1 VVSRRRFGATWWGRA
16 WIDALE
22 QRARLDPN
30 RLPRGRTYARHGHAG
45 DLSIEPGLVSAQV
58 QGRQPCPYRVRVR
71 VRPFNDAEWDALLTA
86 IASRAAHAAALLDGE
101 LPPETLDDAARAGV
115 DLLPGPGELGPSCTC
130 PDWADPCKHAAAV
143 CYLVADVLDADPF
156 ALLHLRG
163 RPREAVLAALRAQR
177 SVPTSA
183 RRRSRPAVS
192 HGSVVARDVYARD
205 TVEVGDLFAL
215 GSATTPTHPGRP
227 APLAVDPPPG
237 SGIRADDLAAL
248 AADAVA
254 RAFALATG
262 DGDGDLAL
270 DTRED
275 LARRAAAVL
284 GTPAFAGLAG
294 QAGVSPRHLARDAIA
309 WAHGGREGLAVL
321 HVPWSPEPNALD
333 EARDALAAN
342 GLATQARQN
351 RISTR
356 DIQLRLGRSG
366 LWYRFD
372 RHTCSWDLA
381 GPPSAD
387 PGALLTRS
395 TGTS

>member
-1 VVSRRRFGATWWGRA
+1 M
-16 WIDALE
+16 
-22 QRARLDPN
+22 
-30 RLPRGRTYARHGHAG
+30 
-45 DLSIEPGLVSAQV
+45 
-58 QGRQPCPYRVRVR
+58 QGRQPRPYRVRVR

-101 LPPETLDDAARAGV
+101 LPPETLDDAAHAGV

-163 RPREAVLAALRAQR
+163 RPREAVLAALRARR

-192 HGSVVARDVYARD
+192 RGSVVARDVYARD
-205 TVEVGDLFAL
+205 TVDVGDLLAL

-275 LARRAAAVL
+275 LARRAAEVL
-284 GTPAFAGLAG
+284 GSPAFARLAR
-294 QAGVSPRHLARDAIA
+294 QAGVSPQHLARDAIA
-309 WAHGGREGLAVL
+309 WAYGGREGLTVL
-321 HVPWSPEPNALD
+321 HVPWSPEPDALD

-342 GLATQARQN
+342 GLATRARQN

-372 RHTCSWDLA
+372 RHTGNWDLA
-381 GPPSAD
+381 GPPSAN

-395 TGTS
+395 TGPS